1 MLSNIL
7 NIFFKIVNNIIKIF
21 KELLWGCKD
30 DAINTA
36 HTVKHTLLTIKKK
49 KAYAFFR
56 SLQRIGCRSWELGL
70 DSEIPPFPR

>member
-49 KAYAFFR
+49 KHMLFSGAYK
-56 SLQRIGCRSWELGL
+56 ELDAGVGNWG
-70 DSEIPPFPR
+70 